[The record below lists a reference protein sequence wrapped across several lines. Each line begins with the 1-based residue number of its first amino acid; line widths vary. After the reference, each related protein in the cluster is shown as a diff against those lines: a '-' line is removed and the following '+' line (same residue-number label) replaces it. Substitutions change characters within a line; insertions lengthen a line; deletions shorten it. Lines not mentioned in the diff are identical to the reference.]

1 VGAVPSD
8 RAHPISPE
16 APDLNEEKAMTTV
29 ARPTEHQRETLTTAE
44 QPRDTRQRRKSHIAG
59 TSKVGAAGF
68 ILPGYFFYAGF
79 LLIPLVLTI
88 LLSFTNWNGIGYN
101 TIQGNGV
108 KNYVKLVNDPVFLQA
123 LVHNGVFLATTVILK
138 VVLAFAL
145 ALAVRRAFPGGG
157 FFRAVFVIP
166 SILSL
171 IVVSLLLK
179 FLVDPNNGLINPL
192 LRSIGLGAFAGSWLG
207 DPSRALPVLIGL
219 DVWLGFGLFLFVFLA
234 GMSALPA
241 DVSEAAKVDGAK
253 PWQETW
259 FVTIPLLAPTFRLVV
274 LLGCI
279 ESLKVFATV
288 YVATSGGP
296 NHSTEVLATWAFFQA
311 FTGNQVG
318 YGSAIMSVLLVAT
331 LILAVFYVRANQKG
345 NIQ

>member
-1 VGAVPSD
+1 MSKVDVP
-8 RAHPISPE
+8 A
-16 APDLNEEKAMTTV
+16 
-29 ARPTEHQRETLTTAE
+29 TEHQRETLIARAGPRGSRKGR
-44 QPRDTRQRRKSHIAG
+44 QPGLSGR
-59 TSKVGAAGF
+59 SKLGAAGF
-68 ILPGYFFYAGF
+68 ILPAYFFYAGF

-88 LLSFTNWNGIGYN
+88 LLSFTSWNGIGYD
-101 TIQGNGV
+101 TIQPNGV
-108 KNYVKLVNDPVFLQA
+108 DNYLQLANDPVFLQA
-123 LVHNGVFLATTVILK
+123 LLHNGIFLATTVILK

-145 ALAVRRAFPGGG
+145 ALTLRRAFPGGG

-192 LRSIGLGAFAGSWLG
+192 LKAIGLGAFAGSWLS
-207 DPSRALPVLIGL
+207 DPGRALGLLIGL

-234 GMSALPA
+234 GMSALPGE
-241 DVSEAAKVDGAK
+241 VSEAARVDGAK

-259 FVTIPLLAPTFRLVV
+259 FVTIPLLAPTFRLVI
-274 LLGCI
+274 LLGAI

-296 NHSTEVLATWAFFQA
+296 NHGTEVLASWAFFQA

-331 LILAVFYVRANQKG
+331 LILAIFYVRANQKG
-345 NIQ
+345 QVK

>member
-1 VGAVPSD
+1 MPAVPV
-8 RAHPISPE
+8 P
-16 APDLNEEKAMTTV
+16 
-29 ARPTEHQRETLTTAE
+29 PTDHQRATLTTDT
-44 QPRDTRQRRKSHIAG
+44 QPPEIRKRRPTHISG
-59 TSKVGAAGF
+59 RSRLGATGF
-68 ILPGYFFYAGF
+68 ILPAYFFYAGF

-88 LLSFTNWNGIGYN
+88 LLSFTSWNGVGYN
-101 TIQGNGV
+101 TIQPNGV
-108 KNYVKLVNDPVFLQA
+108 KNYIKLVNDPVFLDA
-123 LVHNGVFLATTVILK
+123 LVHNGIFLVTTVILK
-138 VVLAFAL
+138 VVLAFLLAL
-145 ALAVRRAFPGGG
+145 ALRRVFPGAA

-179 FLVDPNNGLINPL
+179 FLVDPNNGLVNPL
-192 LRSIGLGAFAGSWLG
+192 LRSIGLGAFAGSWLS
-207 DPSRALPVLIGL
+207 DPSRALSVLIGL

-241 DVSEAAKVDGAK
+241 EVSEAARVDGANS
-253 PWQETW
+253 WQETW
-259 FVTIPLLAPTFRLVV
+259 FVTTPLLAPTFRLVV
-274 LLGCI
+274 LLGAI

-288 YVATSGGP
+288 YIATSGGP
-296 NHSTEVLATWAFFQA
+296 NHGTEVVATWAFFQA

-331 LILAVFYVRANQKG
+331 LILAVFYVRANQKA

>member
-1 VGAVPSD
+1 MSAVAVP
-8 RAHPISPE
+8 
-16 APDLNEEKAMTTV
+16 PDGK
-29 ARPTEHQRETLTTAE
+29 QRETLIGQA
-44 QPRDTRQRRKSHIAG
+44 QRREDRKRRASSLPG
-59 TSKVGAAGF
+59 RSKVGAAGF
-68 ILPGYFFYAGF
+68 IFPAYFFYAGF
-79 LLIPLVLTI
+79 LLLPLVLTI
-88 LLSFTNWNGIGYN
+88 LLSFTSWNGIGYD
-101 TIQGNGV
+101 TIRPSGIQ
-108 KNYVKLVNDPVFLQA
+108 NYLKLADDPVFLQA
-123 LVHNGVFLATTVILK
+123 LLHNGIFLATTVILK

-145 ALAVRRAFPGGG
+145 ALALRRAFPGAG

-179 FLVDPNNGLINPL
+179 FLADPNNGLINPL
-192 LRSIGLGAFAGSWLG
+192 LKSVGLGALAGSWLS
-207 DPSRALPVLIGL
+207 DPTRALGLLIGL

-234 GMSALPA
+234 GMSALPGE
-241 DVSEAAKVDGAK
+241 VSEAAKVDGAK

-274 LLGCI
+274 LLGAI

-288 YVATSGGP
+288 YVATGGGP
-296 NHSTEVLATWAFFQA
+296 DHGTEVLASWAFFQA

-345 NIQ
+345 QAR

>member
-1 VGAVPSD
+1 MSAV
-8 RAHPISPE
+8 A
-16 APDLNEEKAMTTV
+16 T
-29 ARPTEHQRETLTTAE
+29 PTEHQRTTLTDAE
-44 QPRDTRQRRKSHIAG
+44 PGKPRKRRSKHIIG
-59 TSKVGAAGF
+59 QSKLGAAGF
-68 ILPGYFFYAGF
+68 IFPAYFFYAGF

-88 LLSFTNWNGIGYN
+88 LLSFTDWNGIGYN
-101 TIQGNGV
+101 TIQPSGV
-108 KNYVKLVNDPVFLQA
+108 KNYVKLANDPVFMEA
-123 LVHNGVFLATTVILK
+123 LLHNAVFLATTVILK
-138 VVLAFAL
+138 VILAFGLAL
-145 ALAVRRAFPGGG
+145 ALRKAFPGGG

-192 LRSIGLGAFAGSWLG
+192 LKSIGLGAFAGTWLS
-207 DPSRALPVLIGL
+207 DPNRALPVLIGL
-219 DVWLGFGLFLFVFLA
+219 DVWLGFGMFMFVFLA
-234 GMSALPA
+234 GMSAL
-241 DVSEAAKVDGAK
+241 DGSVSEAAKVDGAK

-259 FVTIPLLAPTFRLVV
+259 YVTIPLLAPTFRLVF
-274 LLGCI
+274 LLGAI

-296 NHSTEVLATWAFFQA
+296 NHGTEVLATWAFFQA

-345 NIQ
+345 NTQ

>member
-1 VGAVPSD
+1 MSAVSVP
-8 RAHPISPE
+8 PI
-16 APDLNEEKAMTTV
+16 
-29 ARPTEHQRETLTTAE
+29 EHQREMLTDAIE
-44 QPRDTRQRRKSHIAG
+44 PKESRKRRGTHISG
-59 TSKVGAAGF
+59 RSKLGATGF
-68 ILPGYFFYAGF
+68 ILPAYFFYAGF
-79 LLIPLVLTI
+79 LLIPLLLTI
-88 LLSFTNWNGIGYN
+88 LLSFTSWNGVGYN
-101 TIQGNGV
+101 SIQPNGV
-108 KNYVKLVNDPVFLQA
+108 KNYIKLANDPVFLQA
-123 LVHNGVFLATTVILK
+123 LLHNGIFLATTVILK
-138 VVLAFAL
+138 VILAFMLAL
-145 ALAVRRAFPGGG
+145 ALRRVFPGAA

-192 LRSIGLGAFAGSWLG
+192 LRSIGLGNLAGSWLG
-207 DPSRALPVLIGL
+207 DPNRALPLLIGL

-234 GMSALPA
+234 GMSALPGE
-241 DVSEAAKVDGAK
+241 VTEAAKVDGANS
-253 PWQETW
+253 WQETW
-259 FVTIPLLAPTFRLVV
+259 YVTTPLLAPTFRLVV
-274 LLGCI
+274 LLGAI

-296 NHSTEVLATWAFFQA
+296 NHGTEVLASWAFFQA

-345 NIQ
+345 NVQ